1 MSQIYTF
8 RDQAGDIPGIPGTF
22 SHCQV
27 QVEDDGTFAIL
38 SPVAL
43 APIDQAQNVVQE
55 QEEAPVAVAEP
66 APDTQQEV

>member
-27 QVEDDGTFAIL
+27 QVNDDGTFTIL
-38 SPVAL
+38 SPV
-43 APIDQAQNVVQE
+43 PIEPIEQTVVQE
-55 QEEAPVAVAEP
+55 QEEAPVEVAEP
-66 APDTQQEV
+66 APDTQQEG